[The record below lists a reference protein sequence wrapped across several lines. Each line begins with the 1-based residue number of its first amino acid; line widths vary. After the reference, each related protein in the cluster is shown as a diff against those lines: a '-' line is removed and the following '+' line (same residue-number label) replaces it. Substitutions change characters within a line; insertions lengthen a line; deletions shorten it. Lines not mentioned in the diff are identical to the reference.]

1 MDTDETAEMNVKTTK
16 SRSEARGLRLVR
28 YGLPC
33 ANCHA
38 YYAAELEACP
48 ICHCEKRVPPVA
60 AVTCVAAAF

>member
-1 MDTDETAEMNVKTTK
+1 MKTDETAEMEVKPAR
-16 SRSEARGLRLVR
+16 SRTEARGLRLVR

-48 ICHCEKRVPPVA
+48 ICHCAERVSPVA
-60 AVTCVAAAF
+60 TVTLAVATF